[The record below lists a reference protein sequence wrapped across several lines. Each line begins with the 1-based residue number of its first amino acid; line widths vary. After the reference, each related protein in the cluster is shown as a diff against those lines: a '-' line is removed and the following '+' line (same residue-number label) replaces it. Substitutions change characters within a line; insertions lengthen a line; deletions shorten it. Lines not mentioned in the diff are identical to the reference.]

1 MNKKVVILIVLC
13 LLLAGGIAFIFLN
26 PVQEEAPAAPTAAPA
41 ETAAPTEASADVTE
55 AMAEVA
61 DAPEAPTEEAEVPQ
75 STASR
80 TEEPEPKP
88 TEAEKEPAATQPKEP
103 AATQPK
109 ATEPPATEA
118 PTEPKPTG
126 PDDYDN
132 TGSNIGVSN
141 ENPLT
146 GSTEYEK
153 YMNMSEAEQQAYFN
167 SYADPADFF
176 AWYNKAKEEYEQS
189 RDVIEVGPDATIDL
203 GSLGN

>member
-26 PVQEEAPAAPTAAPA
+26 PVQEEAPAAPTAAPG
-41 ETAAPTEASADVTE
+41 EPAAPTEAAADVTE
-55 AMAEVA
+55 AMEEVT
-61 DAPEAPTEEAEVPQ
+61 DAPEAPAAETEAPQ

-88 TEAEKEPAATQPKEP
+88 TEAKKEPE
-103 AATQPK
+103 QPK

-146 GSTEYEK
+146 GNTEYEK

-203 GSLGN
+203 GKLGN

>member
-26 PVQEEAPAAPTAAPA
+26 PVQEEAPTAPTAAPA
-41 ETAAPTEASADVTE
+41 EPAAPTEAAADVTE
-55 AMAEVA
+55 AMAEVT
-61 DAPEAPTEEAEVPQ
+61 DAPEAPTEEAEEPQ
-75 STASR
+75 PTAAPA
-80 TEEPEPKP
+80 EEPGPKP
-88 TEAEKEPAATQPKEP
+88 TEAEKESE
-103 AATQPK
+103 QPK

-146 GSTEYEK
+146 GNTEYEK

-176 AWYNKAKEEYEQS
+176 AWYNKAKEKYEQS

-203 GSLGN
+203 GKLGT